1 QTHPATDRQ
10 TRLAHADSLF
20 LQRGYAAAADEYRAI
35 VTRDSGNDAA
45 WFRLGLSLERLGK
58 KDDALGALS
67 RAAKWP
73 TQQLGAELAITRLLV
88 GGNNAD
94 AVDHLARAAKLGID
108 PAVLDQMPALAS
120 LRALPHHADIRK
132 SAETARFPCRDV
144 HTFDFCAGD
153 FDAALWSAPSGR
165 ALGQLHKTRE

>member
-1 QTHPATDRQ
+1 MTSTRTATLAVFIGLLRATSAVCQNQPATDAQ

-58 KDDALGALS
+58 KDDALAALS

-88 GGNNAD
+88 G
-94 AVDHLARAAKLGID
+94 
-108 PAVLDQMPALAS
+108 
-120 LRALPHHADIRK
+120 
-132 SAETARFPCRDV
+132 
-144 HTFDFCAGD
+144 
-153 FDAALWSAPSGR
+153 
-165 ALGQLHKTRE
+165 